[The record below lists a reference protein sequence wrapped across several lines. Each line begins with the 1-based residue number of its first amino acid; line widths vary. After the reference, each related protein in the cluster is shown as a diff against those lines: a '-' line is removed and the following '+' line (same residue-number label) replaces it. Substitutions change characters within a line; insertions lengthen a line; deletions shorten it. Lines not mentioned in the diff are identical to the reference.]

1 MRQKCDEGAGF
12 TLAAGQPT
20 VRRMLRKSLP
30 VALGVLLGLLLAG
43 VAARTVPAWSLFSGK
58 GLGPSSDYVKEVL
71 KLVHDNYVDTDR
83 SDYPR
88 LAREALHGMVESMD
102 PHSEFL
108 EQKEFASLDEEMRG
122 DFGGIGIQVESRNG
136 HYVVISPISGS
147 PAEKAGLRRGDELLF
162 IDGVSVSLAKGMD
175 EIVDRLRGEPGTRVT
190 IKMLRPTSASQYE
203 SVITRE
209 RIRVDSVKE
218 ASVLKNHIGYIHLAE
233 FTERTGE
240 EFDQAL
246 DKLLAEGIDSLVLDL
261 RNNPGGLLDAAV
273 YVAEPFFGKG
283 ELIVYTQGRRAQDRE
298 EFRSEIRGEP
308 VTIPVAVLINAGS
321 ASAAEIVAGAFKDS
335 GKGVIVGERSFGKGS
350 VQTIFKLRDGEG
362 MRLTTARYYTPKGIS
377 IHGHG
382 IEPQVEVVMT
392 PEEDEQVREW
402 RSRAS
407 RPGKTEV
414 DAPDSAAAEGTE
426 PADRQLQAAVDA
438 LKGLRLLESR
448 GFGRKPPVAT
458 LKNP

>member
-1 MRQKCDEGAGF
+1 
-12 TLAAGQPT
+12 
-20 VRRMLRKSLP
+20 MLRKTLP

-43 VAARTVPAWSLFSGK
+43 VAARFVPAWSLFSGK
-58 GLGPSSDYVKEVL
+58 GLGQSSDYVREVL
-71 KLVHDNYVDTDR
+71 KLVHENYVDGER
-83 SDYPR
+83 SEYPR
-88 LAREALHGMVESMD
+88 LAREAIHGVVESMD

-108 EQKEFASLDEEMRG
+108 EEKDFSSLDDEMRG
-122 DFGGIGIQVESRNG
+122 DFGGIGIQVEAREG
-136 HYVVISPISGS
+136 RYVVISPISGS
-147 PAEKAGLRRGDELLF
+147 PAEKAGIRRGDELQF
-162 IDGVSVSLAKGMD
+162 IDGVSVSQAKGMD
-175 EIVDRLRGEPGTRVT
+175 EIVDRLRGEPGTKVT
-190 IKMLRPTSASQYE
+190 VKLQRPSTGKLFE

-218 ASVLKNHIGYIHLAE
+218 ARVLVDHIGYVHLAE

-273 YVAEPFFGKG
+273 YVAEPFFKKG
-283 ELIVYTQGRRAQDRE
+283 ELIVYTQGRKPQDHE
-298 EFRSEIRGEP
+298 EFRSEIRGEA
-308 VTIPVAVLINAGS
+308 VSIPVAVLINAGS

-335 GKGVIVGERSFGKGS
+335 GRGVIVGERSFGKGS

-362 MRLTTARYYTPKGIS
+362 MRLTTARYFTPKGIS

-392 PEEDEQVREW
+392 PEEDERVREW
-402 RSRAS
+402 RARSSLATGAEAS
-407 RPGKTEV
+407 S
-414 DAPDSAAAEGTE
+414 ASAAGETE
-426 PADRQLQAAVDA
+426 SGPADRQLEAALDA

-448 GFGRKPPVAT
+448 GFGRKPISPSAMT
-458 LKNP
+458 P